1 MNYYNR
7 IYYTGLCG
15 IVNRFFAWRY
25 AIDFIENN
33 T

>member
-15 IVNRFFAWRY
+15 IVNTY
-25 AIDFIENN
+25 LPLS
-33 T
+33 